1 MTDEFIWVEKYRP
14 KKINDCILPESI
26 KKTFIAFLEEGS
38 IPNLLLSGPPG
49 IGKTTV
55 AKALCEELGA
65 DYYVINGSDE
75 GRFLDT
81 VRNQAKNFASTVSLM
96 DSSSHKVI
104 IIDEADNTTHDVQLL
119 LRANIESFYKN
130 CRFIF
135 TCNYKNRIIEPLHSR
150 CSVIDFSID
159 KNALEVATKNY
170 KNSYLNL
177 EAAYNVSNKDTLYLY
192 NAALVAT
199 EAKDYNVALG
209 FYEKLIEL
217 GYSGISMN
225 YYAVEKESGKEQVFQ
240 DEKSRNFS
248 VDVIGTHD
256 SPRDEMAESVEI
268 DILRSV
274 AAIYKTKENFLK
286 SIEYLEKAKLINEN
300 DINLILL
307 ESNIRWDMGE
317 VDAYQRLISKAL
329 EIEPNNVDLIFNLG
343 VVNADKGNFDDAISY
358 YDKAI
363 EMDPSYT
370 KAYLNAAALIL
381 EKEGPMI
388 EEMNSLGMSTADYN
402 RYDEL
407 KIERENLYKS
417 AIPYLEK
424 VYNLENDN
432 LSAART
438 LKNIYSALGNTE
450 QENKYKVIVA
460 ELENN

>member
-1 MTDEFIWVEKYRP
+1 M
-14 KKINDCILPESI
+14 KKIILSLIIFGLFQLSYSQKKELKTIDKQIKAGEYENAINTINSI
-26 KKTFIAFLEEGS
+26 KTLIDAADDKT
-38 IPNLLLSGPPG
+38 
-49 IGKTTV
+49 K
-55 AKALCEELGA
+55 AK
-65 DYYVINGSDE
+65 YYYLKGMARYQNGNGSFDNKILSIKDFNE
-75 GRFLDT
+75 
-81 VRNQAKNFASTVSLM
+81 AKKIEVSGTKIYT
-96 DSSSHKVI
+96 SK
-104 IIDEADNTTHDVQLL
+104 IDN
-119 LRANIESFYKN
+119 
-130 CRFIF
+130 IF
-135 TCNYKNRIIEPLHSR
+135 TDLFNSFINDSR
-150 CSVIDFSID
+150 T
-159 KNALEVATKNY
+159 ALEIKNY
-170 KNSYLNL
+170 KNSYMNL

-199 EAKDYNVALG
+199 EAKDYNIALG
-209 FYEKLIEL
+209 FYEKLIDL
-217 GYSGISMN
+217 GYSGVSMN

-248 VDVIGTHD
+248 VDVIGTHE

-274 AAIYKTKENFLK
+274 AAIYKTQENFLK

-317 VDAYQRLISKAL
+317 VDTYQRLISKAL

-363 EMDPSYT
+363 QIDQNYT

-407 KIERENLYKS
+407 KIERENLYKN

-424 VYNLENDN
+424 VYNLENEN

-438 LKNIYSALGNTE
+438 LKNIYSALGDTE

>member
-1 MTDEFIWVEKYRP
+1 M
-14 KKINDCILPESI
+14 KKIILSLIIFGLFQLSYSQKKELKTIDKHIKAGEYESALNTINSI
-26 KKTFIAFLEEGS
+26 KTLVDAADDKT
-38 IPNLLLSGPPG
+38 
-49 IGKTTV
+49 K
-55 AKALCEELGA
+55 AK
-65 DYYVINGSDE
+65 YYYLKGMARYQNGNGSFDNKILSIKDFNE
-75 GRFLDT
+75 
-81 VRNQAKNFASTVSLM
+81 AKKIEKSGTKIYTA
-96 DSSSHKVI
+96 K
-104 IIDEADNTTHDVQLL
+104 IDN
-119 LRANIESFYKN
+119 
-130 CRFIF
+130 IF
-135 TCNYKNRIIEPLHSR
+135 TDLFNSFINDSR
-150 CSVIDFSID
+150 T
-159 KNALEVATKNY
+159 ALEVKNY

-199 EAKDYNVALG
+199 EAKDYSNALG

-274 AAIYKTKENFLK
+274 AAIYKTQENFLK

-363 EMDPSYT
+363 EIDPSYT

-438 LKNIYSALGNTE
+438 LKNIYSALGDTE

>member
-1 MTDEFIWVEKYRP
+1 M
-14 KKINDCILPESI
+14 KKIIISLIIFGLFQLGYSQKKELKTIDKQIKAGEYENAINTINSI
-26 KKTFIAFLEEGS
+26 KTLIDAADDKT
-38 IPNLLLSGPPG
+38 
-49 IGKTTV
+49 K
-55 AKALCEELGA
+55 AK
-65 DYYVINGSDE
+65 YYYLKGMARYQNGNGSFDNKILSIKDFNE
-75 GRFLDT
+75 
-81 VRNQAKNFASTVSLM
+81 AKKIEVSVTKIYT
-96 DSSSHKVI
+96 SK
-104 IIDEADNTTHDVQLL
+104 IDN
-119 LRANIESFYKN
+119 
-130 CRFIF
+130 IF
-135 TCNYKNRIIEPLHSR
+135 TDLFNSFINDSR
-150 CSVIDFSID
+150 T
-159 KNALEVATKNY
+159 ALEVKNY
-170 KNSYLNL
+170 KNSYMNL

-199 EAKDYNVALG
+199 EAKDYNIALG
-209 FYEKLIEL
+209 FYEKLMDL
-217 GYSGISMN
+217 GYSGVSMN

-248 VDVIGTHD
+248 VDVIGTHE

-274 AAIYKTKENFLK
+274 AAIYKTQENFLK
-286 SIEYLEKAKLINEN
+286 SIEYLEKAKMINEN

-317 VDAYQRLISKAL
+317 VDTYQRLISKAL

-363 EMDPSYT
+363 EIDPNYT

-407 KIERENLYKS
+407 KIERENLYKN

-424 VYNLENDN
+424 VYNLENNN

-438 LKNIYSALGNTE
+438 LKNIYSALGDTE

>member
-1 MTDEFIWVEKYRP
+1 M
-14 KKINDCILPESI
+14 KKIILSLIIFGLFQLSYSQKKELKTIDKQIKAGEYENAINTINSI
-26 KKTFIAFLEEGS
+26 KTLIDAADDKT
-38 IPNLLLSGPPG
+38 
-49 IGKTTV
+49 K
-55 AKALCEELGA
+55 AK
-65 DYYVINGSDE
+65 YYYLKGMARYQNGNGSFDNKILSIKDFNE
-75 GRFLDT
+75 
-81 VRNQAKNFASTVSLM
+81 AKKIEVSGTKIYT
-96 DSSSHKVI
+96 SK
-104 IIDEADNTTHDVQLL
+104 IDN
-119 LRANIESFYKN
+119 
-130 CRFIF
+130 IF
-135 TCNYKNRIIEPLHSR
+135 TDLFNSFINDSR
-150 CSVIDFSID
+150 T
-159 KNALEVATKNY
+159 ALEIKNY
-170 KNSYLNL
+170 KNSYMNL

-199 EAKDYNVALG
+199 EAKDYSIALG
-209 FYEKLIEL
+209 FYEKLIDL
-217 GYSGISMN
+217 GYSGVSMN
-225 YYAVEKESGKEQVFQ
+225 YYALEKESGKEQVFQ

-248 VDVIGTHD
+248 VDVIGTHE
-256 SPRDEMAESVEI
+256 SPRDEMAESVKI

-274 AAIYKTKENFLK
+274 AAIYKTQENFLK

-317 VDAYQRLISKAL
+317 VDTYQRLISKAL

-363 EMDPSYT
+363 EIDPNYT

-407 KIERENLYKS
+407 KIERENLYKN

-438 LKNIYSALGNTE
+438 LKNIYSALGDTE

-460 ELENN
+460 ELENK

>member
-1 MTDEFIWVEKYRP
+1 M
-14 KKINDCILPESI
+14 KKILLSLIIFGLFQLGYSQKKELKTIDKHIKAGEYESALNSINSI
-26 KKTFIAFLEEGS
+26 KILVDAADDKT
-38 IPNLLLSGPPG
+38 
-49 IGKTTV
+49 K
-55 AKALCEELGA
+55 AK
-65 DYYVINGSDE
+65 YYYLKGMARYQNGNGSFDNKILCIKDFNE
-75 GRFLDT
+75 
-81 VRNQAKNFASTVSLM
+81 AKKIEKSGTKIYTAKIDNIFSDLFNSFIN
-96 DSSSHKVI
+96 DSR
-104 IIDEADNTTHDVQLL
+104 T
-119 LRANIESFYKN
+119 
-130 CRFIF
+130 
-135 TCNYKNRIIEPLHSR
+135 
-150 CSVIDFSID
+150 
-159 KNALEVATKNY
+159 ALGVKNY

-177 EAAYNVSNKDTLYLY
+177 EAAFNVSNKDTLYLY

-199 EAKDYNVALG
+199 EAKDYNIALG

-225 YYAVEKESGKEQVFQ
+225 YYAVEKESGEEQVFQ

-274 AAIYKTKENFLK
+274 AAIYKTQENFLK

-307 ESNIRWDMGE
+307 ESNIRWEMGE

>member
-1 MTDEFIWVEKYRP
+1 M
-14 KKINDCILPESI
+14 KKIILSLTIFSLFQLGYSQKKELKTIDKQIKAGEYENALNTINSI
-26 KKTFIAFLEEGS
+26 KNLVNTADDKTKSKYYYLKGMARYQNGS
-38 IPNLLLSGPPG
+38 GSFDNKVLSIIDFNESKKIELSGTK
-49 IGKTTV
+49 IYTSKIDNIFSD
-55 AKALCEELGA
+55 LFNSF
-65 DYYVINGSDE
+65 IN
-75 GRFLDT
+75 
-81 VRNQAKNFASTVSLM
+81 
-96 DSSSHKVI
+96 DSR
-104 IIDEADNTTHDVQLL
+104 T
-119 LRANIESFYKN
+119 
-130 CRFIF
+130 
-135 TCNYKNRIIEPLHSR
+135 
-150 CSVIDFSID
+150 
-159 KNALEVATKNY
+159 ALEVKNY
-170 KNSYLNL
+170 KNSYMNL
-177 EAAYNVSNKDTLYLY
+177 EAAFNVSKKDTLYLY

-199 EAKDYNVALG
+199 EAKDYNIALG

-225 YYAVEKESGKEQVFQ
+225 YYAVEKESGREQVFQ

-248 VDVIGTHD
+248 VDVIGTHE
-256 SPRDEMAESVEI
+256 SPRDEMADSVEI

-274 AAIYKTKENFLK
+274 AAIYKTQENFLK
-286 SIEYLEKAKLINEN
+286 SIEYLEKAKQIDEN

-307 ESNIRWDMGE
+307 ESNIRWEMGE
-317 VDAYQRLISKAL
+317 VDVYQSLISKAL

-343 VVNADKGNFDDAISY
+343 VVNADKGNFDDAISF

-363 EMDPSYT
+363 EIKPSYT

-381 EKEGPMI
+381 EKEGPII

-438 LKNIYSALGNTE
+438 LKNIYSALGDTE

>member
-1 MTDEFIWVEKYRP
+1 M
-14 KKINDCILPESI
+14 KKIILSLIIFGLFQLSYSQKKELKTIDKQIKAGEYENAINTINSI
-26 KKTFIAFLEEGS
+26 KTLIDAADDKT
-38 IPNLLLSGPPG
+38 
-49 IGKTTV
+49 K
-55 AKALCEELGA
+55 AK
-65 DYYVINGSDE
+65 YYYLKGMARYQNGNGSFDNKILSIKDFNE
-75 GRFLDT
+75 
-81 VRNQAKNFASTVSLM
+81 AKKIEVSGTKIYT
-96 DSSSHKVI
+96 SK
-104 IIDEADNTTHDVQLL
+104 IDN
-119 LRANIESFYKN
+119 
-130 CRFIF
+130 IF
-135 TCNYKNRIIEPLHSR
+135 TDLFNSFINDSR
-150 CSVIDFSID
+150 T
-159 KNALEVATKNY
+159 ALEIKNY
-170 KNSYLNL
+170 KNSYMNL

-199 EAKDYNVALG
+199 EAKDYSIALG
-209 FYEKLIEL
+209 FYEKLIDL
-217 GYSGISMN
+217 GYSGVSMN

-248 VDVIGTHD
+248 VDVIGTHE

-274 AAIYKTKENFLK
+274 AAIYKTQENFLK

-317 VDAYQRLISKAL
+317 VDTYQRLISKAL

-363 EMDPSYT
+363 EIDPNYT

-407 KIERENLYKS
+407 KIERENLYKN

-424 VYNLENDN
+424 VYNLENEN

-438 LKNIYSALGNTE
+438 LKNIYSALGDTE

-460 ELENN
+460 ELENK

>member
-1 MTDEFIWVEKYRP
+1 M
-14 KKINDCILPESI
+14 KKIILSLIIFGLFQLSYSQKKELKTIDKQIKAGEYENAINTINSI
-26 KKTFIAFLEEGS
+26 KTLIDAADDKT
-38 IPNLLLSGPPG
+38 
-49 IGKTTV
+49 K
-55 AKALCEELGA
+55 AK
-65 DYYVINGSDE
+65 YYYLKGMARYQNGNGSFDNKILSIKDFNE
-75 GRFLDT
+75 
-81 VRNQAKNFASTVSLM
+81 AKKIEVSGTKIYT
-96 DSSSHKVI
+96 SK
-104 IIDEADNTTHDVQLL
+104 IDN
-119 LRANIESFYKN
+119 
-130 CRFIF
+130 IF
-135 TCNYKNRIIEPLHSR
+135 TDLFNSFINDSR
-150 CSVIDFSID
+150 T
-159 KNALEVATKNY
+159 ALEIKNY
-170 KNSYLNL
+170 KNSYMNL

-199 EAKDYNVALG
+199 EAKDYSIALG
-209 FYEKLIEL
+209 FYEKLIDL
-217 GYSGISMN
+217 GYSGVSMN

-248 VDVIGTHD
+248 VDVIGTHE

-274 AAIYKTKENFLK
+274 AAIYKTQENFLK

-317 VDAYQRLISKAL
+317 VDTYQRLISKAL

-363 EMDPSYT
+363 QIDPNYT

-407 KIERENLYKS
+407 KIERENLYKN

-424 VYNLENDN
+424 VYNLENEN

-438 LKNIYSALGNTE
+438 LKNIYSALGDTE

-460 ELENN
+460 ELENK